1 MCHKSCWKHV
11 KLQANGQIIV
21 FATNPESSA
30 DCVGSNSTVLAAGS
44 ERVIWSSP
52 LPSGA
57 TAPFSMV
64 IQTDGNLI
72 LCDVDLDN
80 TIWSSHSAESSSK
93 RVIEYK
99 IGKALVASANRNEQC
114 FSCPINSSTLSG
126 AAPSGSTNCTC
137 IVGTSCQALADLAY
151 SELIGLANDAQ
162 MSAWGGYTQTTWHM
176 MHFKAKKIAISASC
190 YPGIRSFCQQLVG
203 STIFTNVRRH
213 RDLDFH
219 FVFNSRVDIYTPSS
233 TIKDGEYRVVE
244 IGILR
249 SGRKY
254 QQKLILNIIS
264 QR

>member
-11 KLQANGQIIV
+11 KVQANGQIIV

-137 IVGTSCQALADLAY
+137 IVGNHARPWR
-151 SELIGLANDAQ
+151 I
-162 MSAWGGYTQTTWHM
+162 W
-176 MHFKAKKIAISASC
+176 
-190 YPGIRSFCQQLVG
+190 
-203 STIFTNVRRH
+203 
-213 RDLDFH
+213 
-219 FVFNSRVDIYTPSS
+219 
-233 TIKDGEYRVVE
+233 
-244 IGILR
+244 
-249 SGRKY
+249 
-254 QQKLILNIIS
+254 LILNSLGWQTTHRCLHGEDTRRQPRI
-264 QR
+264 